1 MLKILKSKNLQN
13 VMKISG
19 GTIIGQVISIV
30 TLPVITRMYG
40 AEVMGIWAT
49 ILAVSLILQAV
60 SDWGMNSSLM
70 IEEEEIDV
78 IKAYTVI
85 TSITLFTCA
94 AAIII
99 VFPYFV
105 IIKRYSSNQALLC
118 SFLTFIYAFTVK
130 QVNTAYTLL
139 NRNKQYNA
147 LMKNPIINYSSVA
160 IIAIGLG
167 MLGFKEYGYYIALI
181 LGQLFTLIHMRR
193 KLPRVFLNWKLND
206 YKWLFGKYAD
216 FLKFQMPNNLMLQM
230 RDQLP
235 NLLIGSLFGDV
246 MLGYYSVSMRILNL
260 PVNFVGQAIGKIFYQ
275 TVSEKARNYESIG
288 TFVERN
294 FTRAINIAIIP
305 ILALYSIG
313 DLGAVFFFGNEY
325 ILAGNMLRIVVF
337 KTFFSFTSTCIQGL
351 EIVLRKQKYTLITT
365 IMQTL
370 LSSIGISIG
379 YFAFEDIYTSIIVMV
394 VFFILVQLVYYSKLF
409 AVMDVRIS
417 RQLKAMGII
426 FIATIML
433 GYTIRHI
440 ISLGILKFGLDGLGW
455 FRP

>member
-1 MLKILKSKNLQN
+1 MLKLFKSKNLQN

-19 GTIIGQVISIV
+19 GTILGQLISIV
-30 TLPVITRMYG
+30 SLPIITRMYG

-70 IEEEEIDV
+70 IEEEETDV

-85 TSITLFTCA
+85 TSITLVTCA
-94 AAIII
+94 LAVII
-99 VFPYFV
+99 VFPYFAK
-105 IIKRYSSNQALLC
+105 IKNYSFNQSLLC
-118 SFLTFIYAFTVK
+118 SFLTFMYAFTVK

-139 NRNKQYNA
+139 NRNKQYNV
-147 LMKNPIINYSSVA
+147 LMKNPIINYLSVA
-160 IIAIGLG
+160 VIAIGLG
-167 MLGFKEYGYYIALI
+167 SLGFKEYGYYIALI

-193 KLPRVFLNWKLND
+193 KLPRVFLNWKLKD
-206 YKWLFGKYAD
+206 YKWLFEKYTD

-275 TVSEKARNYESIG
+275 TASEKARNHESIG
-288 TFVERN
+288 AFVERN

-305 ILALYSIG
+305 ILALYSVG
-313 DLGAVFFFGNEY
+313 DVGAVFFFGNEY
-325 ILAGNMLRIVVF
+325 IMAGSMLRIVVF
-337 KTFFSFTSTCIQGL
+337 KTFFSFTSTCMQGL

-370 LSSIGISIG
+370 LSSLGISIG
-379 YFAFEDIYTSIIVMV
+379 YFVFEDIYISIIVMV
-394 VFFILVQLVYYSKLF
+394 MLFILVQLIYYSKLF
-409 AVMDVRIS
+409 AVMNVRIS
-417 RQLKAMGII
+417 KQLKTMGII
-426 FIATIML
+426 FVTTILL
-433 GYTIRHI
+433 GYTIRYI
-440 ISLGILKFGLDGLGW
+440 FSFGILKLGLDSLDW

>member
-167 MLGFKEYGYYIALI
+167 MLGFKE
-181 LGQLFTLIHMRR
+181 
-193 KLPRVFLNWKLND
+193 
-206 YKWLFGKYAD
+206 
-216 FLKFQMPNNLMLQM
+216 
-230 RDQLP
+230 
-235 NLLIGSLFGDV
+235 
-246 MLGYYSVSMRILNL
+246 
-260 PVNFVGQAIGKIFYQ
+260 
-275 TVSEKARNYESIG
+275 
-288 TFVERN
+288 
-294 FTRAINIAIIP
+294 
-305 ILALYSIG
+305 
-313 DLGAVFFFGNEY
+313 
-325 ILAGNMLRIVVF
+325 
-337 KTFFSFTSTCIQGL
+337 
-351 EIVLRKQKYTLITT
+351 
-365 IMQTL
+365 
-370 LSSIGISIG
+370 
-379 YFAFEDIYTSIIVMV
+379 
-394 VFFILVQLVYYSKLF
+394 
-409 AVMDVRIS
+409 
-417 RQLKAMGII
+417 
-426 FIATIML
+426 
-433 GYTIRHI
+433 
-440 ISLGILKFGLDGLGW
+440 
-455 FRP
+455 